1 MSGKH
6 KEGPAHWW
14 AMKLTSVA
22 LIPLGLWLACN
33 IIQVAGLDQAGVQA
47 WLRNPLHAAAIG
59 ALLLVGLHHSAYGI
73 QIVMEDYI
81 STLSARRVALFVSN
95 ALHLIAAAFGL
106 ITFLHALGVG
116 V

>member
-33 IIQVAGLDQAGVQA
+33 IIQV